1 PLKKVSL
8 LFLLAWSSVFLGST
22 YSLNRNRKSDIGL
35 KSLEELVLIRK
46 TLDAQALKLR
56 GLQINLH
63 RVLSKV
69 VLLSYADVH
78 SPETFSSKEEAP
90 PLAELSKRLD
100 MLLERLNQ
108 EDKMS
113 TKLLELNEC
122 PIKVC
127 HEPFLNQ
134 TSLKELSKDKDEPK
148 VDFYQPAKSDCH
160 ELDTDV
166 RVDGVYRFL
175 VPERNEVQRDL
186 HERYCAFATDGPAW
200 TVIQSRGGSFDPNP
214 PENFNRSWDEYRA
227 GFGNLSRDFWFG
239 NEFTHKILYR
249 DDHELRVELQEEGAP
264 LDWAEYPLF
273 WLDSESY
280 NYQLSVDGEFRGSLP
295 DALEQNNR
303 MDFSTYDRRR
313 SAAKSAGYT
322 CAEDYG
328 GGWWFD
334 LCTQSNLNGELGVHQ
349 RASPAI
355 IWMNWRTGTDKTKS
369 SRMMIRLVNSTT
381 GDNSD
386 ED

>member
-1 PLKKVSL
+1 MVKVSL

-22 YSLNRNRKSDIGL
+22 CSLNRIGKSDIGL
-35 KSLEELVLIRK
+35 KSLEELVLIRR

-56 GLQINLH
+56 GLEINIH
-63 RVLSKV
+63 RVLSRV
-69 VLLSYADVH
+69 VLLADADVH
-78 SPETFSSKEEAP
+78 APGRLSSKEDT
-90 PLAELSKRLD
+90 LAELSKRLD
-100 MLLERLNQ
+100 MLLERLSQ
-108 EDKMS
+108 QDKIS
-113 TKLLELNEC
+113 TKLLELNEGS
-122 PIKVC
+122 IRVC
-127 HEPFLNQ
+127 HEPSLNQ

-166 RVDGVYRFL
+166 RVDGVYWFL

-200 TVIQSRGGSFDPNP
+200 TVIQSRGGSLDSSP

-239 NEFTHKILYR
+239 NEFAHKILYR

-280 NYQLSVDGEFRGSLP
+280 NYQLSVEGEFRGSLP
-295 DALEQNNR
+295 DALGQHNR

-313 SAAKSAGYT
+313 SPAKSADST

-334 LCTQSNLNGELGVHQ
+334 RCTQSNLNGEHGVHQ

-355 IWMNWRTGTDKTKS
+355 IWMSWRTGTDKMKS
-369 SRMMIRLVNSTT
+369 SRMMIRPVIPTA
-381 GDNSD
+381 GDTVD